1 LSSPTER
8 KKQEVHS
15 LTKKKELE
23 CKEEASGYS
32 ILASHLCM
40 VCVQEEEEMKAV
52 RKINE
57 LEQYRLSNVKR
68 Q

>member
-1 LSSPTER
+1 
-8 KKQEVHS
+8 
-15 LTKKKELE
+15 
-23 CKEEASGYS
+23 
-32 ILASHLCM
+32 M